1 MYHRAFPFCSL
12 LNVRFKNYCLCNI
25 CMIKVYTNVFMI
37 VSNFICNCLIFF
49 LYVTWYM
56 KMYKICN
63 FKLFFDE
70 LQRGIDN
77 FLWLM
82 WFLYLIYYR
91 YTFRV
96 LKEKTSFLIYIKKN
110 KYMVK
115 FSWLCCAV
123 KKIHLMTELFP
134 LFYFFFLSNSKKSIS
149 KLRIYFWDIFY
160 TNNLHTGNQVTG
172 YNLQKIFLFSFFCVW
187 VGGC

>member
-1 MYHRAFPFCSL
+1 
-12 LNVRFKNYCLCNI
+12 
-25 CMIKVYTNVFMI
+25 
-37 VSNFICNCLIFF
+37 
-49 LYVTWYM
+49 
-56 KMYKICN
+56 
-63 FKLFFDE
+63 
-70 LQRGIDN
+70 
-77 FLWLM
+77 M

-96 LKEKTSFLIYIKKN
+96 LKEKNSFLIYIKKT

-149 KLRIYFWDIFY
+149 KLRIYFWDIFIL
-160 TNNLHTGNQVTG
+160 TTCTQGTRLQVIICR
-172 YNLQKIFLFSFFCVW
+172 KSSCFLFFVCGW
-187 VGGC
+187 VGASSMCQGRDYSIKDIHVYWDYVSFW